1 MEQEGENNLGL
12 TNGTAA
18 CQTAVSMAVIND
30 TKVTTICE
38 GQNFTN
44 INDLQAWISPNWTGD
59 YT

>member
-18 CQTAVSMAVIND
+18 CANAVSMAVGND
-30 TKVTTICE
+30 TKVNTICE
-38 GQNFTN
+38 GQNFTS
-44 INDLQAWISPNWTGD
+44 IHDLQAWISPNWTGD